1 MTLSCPRKPREH
13 DLFKRV
19 VTVQG
24 PTIAMLDEHG
34 DVLKYEDC
42 NSFRQIHSSSDVRCA
57 SCGEKPV
64 INITK

>member
-1 MTLSCPRKPREH
+1 MTITCPRSTVH
-13 DLFKRV
+13 TVFKRV

-24 PTIAMLDEHG
+24 PTFALLDRHG
-34 DVLKYEDC
+34 DVLQYEDC
-42 NSFRQIHSSSDVRCA
+42 GTFRQIHSTSDVRCA

>member
-1 MTLSCPRKPREH
+1 MTISCPRNQAH

-24 PTIAMLDEHG
+24 PTNALLDRSG
-34 DVLKYEDC
+34 DVIQYEDC
-42 NSFRQIHSSSDVRCA
+42 GSFRQIHSSSDVRCA

-64 INITK
+64 IRIT